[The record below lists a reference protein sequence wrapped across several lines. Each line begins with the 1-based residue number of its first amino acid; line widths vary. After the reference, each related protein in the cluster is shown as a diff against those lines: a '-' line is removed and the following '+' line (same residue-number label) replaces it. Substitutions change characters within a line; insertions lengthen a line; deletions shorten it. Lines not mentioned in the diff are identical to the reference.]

1 MRLCFRLNRCII
13 IKIFFGGYKLM
24 RCKALYEMTIE
35 ELRKLFPIS
44 LHKHNSLW
52 KDWFCEE
59 KERIISFIG
68 DGYRISHIGS
78 TAIAD
83 IMAKNIVDI
92 LVEAHDPAAMEK
104 AAKAIEQNGYIKMSE
119 GNNRKSFN
127 RGYTVH
133 GFAEKVFHLHLRLYG
148 DNNEL
153 YFRDYLIEHAGIARE
168 YEKLKLSLW
177 KKHEFN
183 RDAYTAAKTEFVLK
197 YTLLAKE
204 NYKNRY

>member
-1 MRLCFRLNRCII
+1 MSVKSLS
-13 IKIFFGGYKLM
+13 
-24 RCKALYEMTIE
+24 EMTKE
-35 ELRKLFPIS
+35 ELWKLFPVS
-44 LHKHNSLW
+44 LHKHNHSW

-68 DGYRISHIGS
+68 SGYRISHIGS

-83 IMAKNIVDI
+83 IKAKNIVDI
-92 LVEAHDPAAMEK
+92 LLEARNPAAMEK
-104 AAKAIEQNGYIKMSE
+104 VAQSIEQNGYLKMSDSF
-119 GNNRKSFN
+119 NRKSFN
-127 RGYTVH
+127 RGYTPQ

-148 DNNEL
+148 DNDEL
-153 YFRDYLIEHAGIARE
+153 YFRDYLIGHGDVARE
-168 YEKLKLSLW
+168 YEKLKISLW
-177 KKHEFN
+177 RKYEFD

>member
-1 MRLCFRLNRCII
+1 MERLVLRGKEKDN
-13 IKIFFGGYKLM
+13 FFYRRRIQNKSH
-24 RCKALYEMTIE
+24 RQH
-35 ELRKLFPIS
+35 RDS
-44 LHKHNSLW
+44 RHN
-52 KDWFCEE
+52 
-59 KERIISFIG
+59 G
-68 DGYRISHIGS
+68 
-78 TAIAD
+78 
-83 IMAKNIVDI
+83 KNIVDI

-183 RDAYTAAKTEFVLK
+183 RDAYTAAKPSLCLNTRF
-197 YTLLAKE
+197 
-204 NYKNRY
+204 